1 MCVFFWV
8 REEWMRSIQ
17 AVANSLKS
25 QQQDEEPMEIKF
37 GSPSDSSGTEE
48 MEIAVSKSRTK
59 VVSICTSSAWQ
70 LSVCCVCPA
79 KLIFIE
85 QVVQTLSLFLKA
97 FWVKQPLNEWRVTF
111 VCIFCLV
118 LILIGPGFMDF
129 ICLLTADFVIQCQKY
144 VDMQYV

>member
-1 MCVFFWV
+1 
-8 REEWMRSIQ
+8 MRSIQ

-25 QQQDEEPMEIKF
+25 QHQDEEPMEIKF

-85 QVVQTLSLFLKA
+85 QVQTLSLFLKA
-97 FWVKQPLNEWRVTF
+97 FLVKQP
-111 VCIFCLV
+111 
-118 LILIGPGFMDF
+118 
-129 ICLLTADFVIQCQKY
+129 
-144 VDMQYV
+144 

>member
-1 MCVFFWV
+1 
-8 REEWMRSIQ
+8 MRSIQ

-59 VVSICTSSAWQ
+59 VVSICSSIAWQ
-70 LSVCCVCPA
+70 LSVCPA

-85 QVVQTLSLFLKA
+85 QVVQTLILFLTA
-97 FWVKQPLNEWRVTF
+97 LFFFFGEATF
-111 VCIFCLV
+111 
-118 LILIGPGFMDF
+118 
-129 ICLLTADFVIQCQKY
+129 K
-144 VDMQYV
+144 

>member
-1 MCVFFWV
+1 
-8 REEWMRSIQ
+8 MRSIQ

-37 GSPSDSSGTEE
+37 GSPSDSSGMED
-48 MEIAVSKSRTK
+48 MEIAVSKSHTK

-97 FWVKQPLNEWRVTF
+97 FFFSLGFDEA
-111 VCIFCLV
+111 IFKGVQGNISLY
-118 LILIGPGFMDF
+118 ILSIAKS
-129 ICLLTADFVIQCQKY
+129 L
-144 VDMQYV
+144 QYILKIVENNNQ

>member
-1 MCVFFWV
+1 MCVAPI

-37 GSPSDSSGTEE
+37 GSPSDSSGMED
-48 MEIAVSKSRTK
+48 MEIAVSKSHTK

-97 FWVKQPLNEWRVTF
+97 FFSPLVLMKQSLKEFRVTF
-111 VCIFCLV
+111 HYIFYQ
-118 LILIGPGFMDF
+118 
-129 ICLLTADFVIQCQKY
+129 LLSHFN
-144 VDMQYV
+144 

>member
-1 MCVFFWV
+1 MCVAPI

-37 GSPSDSSGTEE
+37 GSPSDSSGMED
-48 MEIAVSKSRTK
+48 MEIAVSKSHTK

-97 FWVKQPLNEWRVTF
+97 FFSPLGFDEA
-111 VCIFCLV
+111 IFKGVQGNISLYILSIAKSLQ
-118 LILIGPGFMDF
+118 LILKI
-129 ICLLTADFVIQCQKY
+129 VENNNQ
-144 VDMQYV
+144 

>member
-1 MCVFFWV
+1 
-8 REEWMRSIQ
+8 MRSIQ

-111 VCIFCLV
+111 VCVFCLV
-118 LILIGPGFMDF
+118 LILNGSGFTAL
-129 ICLLTADFVIQCQKY
+129 ICDLTADFVTQF
-144 VDMQYV
+144 

>member
-1 MCVFFWV
+1 MAFDLIRSKYAFSWV

-70 LSVCCVCPA
+70 LSVCYVCPA

-97 FWVKQPLNEWRVTF
+97 FLVKQPLNERISCVYEYICVCVCNF
-111 VCIFCLV
+111 VWFGGVLV
-118 LILIGPGFMDF
+118 LKSGLIG
-129 ICLLTADFVIQCQKY
+129 
-144 VDMQYV
+144 